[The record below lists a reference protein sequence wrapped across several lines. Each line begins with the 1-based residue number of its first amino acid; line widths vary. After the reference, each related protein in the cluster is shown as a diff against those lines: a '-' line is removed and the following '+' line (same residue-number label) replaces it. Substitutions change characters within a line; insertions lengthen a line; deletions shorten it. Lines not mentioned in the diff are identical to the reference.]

1 MARFYPTID
10 DDFHGS
16 DGEIQVYQA
25 LQQLSDGYVVFHSFR
40 WLGEPGQYRSEGEGD
55 FIIFHP
61 TKGILSIE
69 VKSGGIGYKEG
80 SWIQINRRNQSE
92 KRINPLGQAAE
103 TQYRIQRILRQH
115 FPYDC
120 PMIGRAAWF
129 TSVAMDPKLRLPAEA
144 VPEIILDQLSLAHPE
159 EALDKVY
166 SYWQEHLGRS
176 FTPLKPPEFKA
187 LIQTLMPS
195 FRIAETI
202 SSSSRET
209 KTSYVQ
215 LTNQQFSILRFLQ
228 EQRTAAIYGPAGTG
242 KRLCWP

>member
-69 VKSGGIGYKEG
+69 VKSGGIGYEEG
-80 SWIQINRRNQSE
+80 SWIQINRRNNSK

-115 FPYDC
+115 FP
-120 PMIGRAAWF
+120 M
-129 TSVAMDPKLRLPAEA
+129 T
-144 VPEIILDQLSLAHPE
+144 VP
-159 EALDKVY
+159 
-166 SYWQEHLGRS
+166 
-176 FTPLKPPEFKA
+176 
-187 LIQTLMPS
+187 
-195 FRIAETI
+195 
-202 SSSSRET
+202 
-209 KTSYVQ
+209 
-215 LTNQQFSILRFLQ
+215 
-228 EQRTAAIYGPAGTG
+228 
-242 KRLCWP
+242 

>member
-69 VKSGGIGYKEG
+69 VKSGGIGYEEG
-80 SWIQINRRNQSE
+80 SWIQINRRNNSK

-115 FPYDC
+115 FPYGLVHV
-120 PMIGRAAWF
+120 GRHGFETASA
-129 TSVAMDPKLRLPAEA
+129 SRSRSGNHPGPAEC
-144 VPEIILDQLSLAHPE
+144 ST
-159 EALDKVY
+159 
-166 SYWQEHLGRS
+166 SGRS
-176 FTPLKPPEFKA
+176 PGQGLCLLERPPGPVLYTVEAAGIQSPHPDTHAVFPHCRNDFQQQPGNEDVLRPADEPAILYTPVL
-187 LIQTLMPS
+187 
-195 FRIAETI
+195 
-202 SSSSRET
+202 
-209 KTSYVQ
+209 
-215 LTNQQFSILRFLQ
+215 
-228 EQRTAAIYGPAGTG
+228 AGTADG
-242 KRLCWP
+242 GHLRARPARARLCWP

>member
-40 WLGEPGQYRSEGEGD
+40 WLGESGQYRSEGEGD
-55 FIIFHP
+55 FIVFHP

-69 VKSGGIGYKEG
+69 VKSGGIGYQDG
-80 SWIQINRRNQSE
+80 SWIQINRRNNSE

-129 TSVAMDPKLRLPAEA
+129 TSVAMDSKLRLPAEA

-166 SYWQEHLGRS
+166 AYWKDHLGRS
-176 FTPLKPPEFKA
+176 FTPL
-187 LIQTLMPS
+187 
-195 FRIAETI
+195 
-202 SSSSRET
+202 
-209 KTSYVQ
+209 
-215 LTNQQFSILRFLQ
+215 
-228 EQRTAAIYGPAGTG
+228 
-242 KRLCWP
+242 